1 MGTAKAKIAVIPV
14 ESVSIVLLKVLP
26 ELDADGLRNS
36 RLTHP
41 HLLVVIREEVAC
53 WAPFHK

>member
-26 ELDADGLRNS
+26 ELDADRLRDA